1 MSIPM
6 VASTARESAMPVGE
20 SSALVDAD
28 ALEQPSKLVDV
39 LNPSNALTG
48 ARDQSRALTDALG
61 RPLRD
66 LRISVMD
73 RCNFRCP
80 YCMPREQYHENYQ
93 FLPSAERL
101 QHAEI
106 VRIARLFTGFGVR
119 KLRITGGE
127 PLLLRHIADLIAELT
142 VLPGISDVALTTNGM
157 LLAKQAAAL
166 KAAGLSRVTVSLDST
181 DPDVFKRMTGGNGR
195 VQAVLEGIERARA
208 VGLGPIKINAVLQ
221 RGVNDHTALG
231 LIEHFRGTGV
241 IVRFIEYMD
250 VGNKNHWR
258 SAEVVPTREL
268 LARVQ
273 TRWPLSRVPS
283 AAPGEVATRYVI
295 ADAHGS
301 QASDELGFVSSV
313 SEPFCRDCSR
323 ARLSSDG
330 KLYTCLFA
338 SQGVDLRGAL
348 RSGASDAAVSE
359 LIANAWRA
367 RADRYSELRSST
379 ASNGKRRLP
388 IQPKIEMYYIG
399 G

>member
-1 MSIPM
+1 MHIPV
-6 VASTARESAMPVGE
+6 VASAARESAVPARE
-20 SSALVDAD
+20 SSAVGLVDP
-28 ALEQPSKLVDV
+28 LEQPNALNDAFEQPNALVD
-39 LNPSNALTG
+39 T
-48 ARDQSRALTDALG
+48 LG
-61 RPLRD
+61 RPLSD

-106 VRIARLFTGFGVR
+106 VRAARLFAGLGVR

-127 PLLLRHIADLIAELT
+127 PLLLGSIVDLIADLT
-142 VLPGISDVALTTNGM
+142 VIPGISEVALTTNGS
-157 LLAKQAAAL
+157 LLSKHAEAL
-166 KAAGLSRVTVSLDST
+166 KDAGLKRVTVSLDST
-181 DPDVFKRMTGGNGR
+181 DPEVFKRMTGGFGN
-195 VQAVLEGIERARA
+195 VQAVIEGIERARA

-221 RGVNDHTALG
+221 RGVNDHTALE

-258 SAEVVPTREL
+258 SAEVVPTSEL
-268 LARVQ
+268 HARIQ
-273 TRWPLSRVPS
+273 TRWPLKRVPS
-283 AAPGEVATRYVI
+283 VQPGEVATRYVI
-295 ADAHGS
+295 ADARSS
-301 QASDELGFVSSV
+301 QVPDELGFVSSV
-313 SEPFCRDCSR
+313 SQPFCRDCSR

-338 SQGVDLRGAL
+338 SHGTDLRGAL
-348 RSGASDAAVSE
+348 RTGASDAAVSE
-359 LIANAWRA
+359 LIAHAWRA
-367 RADRYSELRSST
+367 RADRYSELRSLT

-388 IQPKIEMYYIG
+388 VQPKVEMYYIG

>member
-1 MSIPM
+1 MP
-6 VASTARESAMPVGE
+6 VPVVAASTAGDSEVPAARVAPSG
-20 SSALVDAD
+20 LVD
-28 ALEQPSKLVDV
+28 
-39 LNPSNALTG
+39 T
-48 ARDQSRALTDALG
+48 LG

-80 YCMPREQYHENYQ
+80 YCMPREQYHEHYP

-101 QHAEI
+101 QQAEI
-106 VRIARLFTGFGVR
+106 VRVARVFAGLGVR

-127 PLLLRHIADLIAELT
+127 PLLLGGIADLIAELT
-142 VLPGISDVALTTNGM
+142 VIPGISDVALTTNGM
-157 LLAKQAAAL
+157 LLSKHAAAL

-181 DPDVFKRMTGGNGR
+181 DPEVFQRMTGGFGS

-208 VGLGPIKINAVLQ
+208 VGLGPIKVNAVLQ

-231 LIEHFRGTGV
+231 LIQHFRGTGV

-258 SAEVVPTREL
+258 STQVVASREL
-268 LARVQ
+268 IARVQ
-273 TRWPLSRVPS
+273 TRWPLQRVPG
-283 AAPGEVATRYVI
+283 AQPGEVATRYVI
-295 ADAHGS
+295 SDAHG
-301 QASDELGFVSSV
+301 SDELGFVSSV

-338 SQGVDLRGAL
+338 SQGMDLREAL
-348 RSGASDAAVSE
+348 RSGASDAAVRE
-359 LIANAWRA
+359 LIASAWRA
-367 RADRYSELRSST
+367 RADRYSELRSLT
-379 ASNGKRRLP
+379 APNGKRRLP
-388 IQPKIEMYYIG
+388 IQPKVEMYYIG